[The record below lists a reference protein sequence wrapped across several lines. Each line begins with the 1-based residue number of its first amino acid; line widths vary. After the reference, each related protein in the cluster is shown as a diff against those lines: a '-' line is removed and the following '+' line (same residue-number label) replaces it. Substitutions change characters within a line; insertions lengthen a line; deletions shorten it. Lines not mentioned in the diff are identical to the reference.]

1 MTLKFCQIWERLKD
15 INYDLF
21 KDYFNF
27 SVPSALAKEL
37 YETKDKKKNNEF
49 VEEIK
54 NKWSDLKDEI
64 KKMSE
69 DEKEIE
75 QPDKTLKIVEEILD
89 FNTKIWKKQGQ
100 GLKTLTPNQMFSRLP
115 ITLAQLKAG
124 NNSAKLKNEIRQ
136 ILYSSYR

>member
-1 MTLKFCQIWERLKD
+1 MKD

-27 SVPSALAKEL
+27 SVPRALAKEL
-37 YETKDKKKNNEF
+37 YETKDKKKSNEL

-89 FNTKIWKKQGQ
+89 LNTKIRKKT
-100 GLKTLTPNQMFSRLP
+100 GLGIKNTNTKPNVS
-115 ITLAQLKAG
+115 
-124 NNSAKLKNEIRQ
+124 
-136 ILYSSYR
+136 

>member
-1 MTLKFCQIWERLKD
+1 M
-15 INYDLF
+15 F
-21 KDYFNF
+21 KGYFNF

-37 YETKDKKKNNEF
+37 YETKDKTKNNEL

-89 FNTKIWKKQGQ
+89 FNTKIQKKQG
-100 GLKTLTPNQMFSRLP
+100 
-115 ITLAQLKAG
+115 
-124 NNSAKLKNEIRQ
+124 
-136 ILYSSYR
+136 

>member
-1 MTLKFCQIWERLKD
+1 M
-15 INYDLF
+15 F
-21 KDYFNF
+21 KGYFNF

-37 YETKDKKKNNEF
+37 YETKDKTKNNEL

-75 QPDKTLKIVEEILD
+75 QPDKILETVEKVLD
-89 FNTKIWKKQGQ
+89 FNKNIREQQ
-100 GLKTLTPNQMFSRLP
+100 GLGLKILTPNQMFSRLP

-124 NNSAKLKNEIRQ
+124 NDSEKRN
-136 ILYSSYR
+136 

>member
-1 MTLKFCQIWERLKD
+1 M
-15 INYDLF
+15 F
-21 KDYFNF
+21 KGYFNF

-37 YETKDKKKNNEF
+37 CETKDKTKNNEL

-89 FNTKIWKKQGQ
+89 FNTKIRKKQG
-100 GLKTLTPNQMFSRLP
+100 
-115 ITLAQLKAG
+115 
-124 NNSAKLKNEIRQ
+124 
-136 ILYSSYR
+136 

>member
-1 MTLKFCQIWERLKD
+1 MSWTSKHTCSWHDKLIIILWILNRQAKISLC
-15 INYDLF
+15 
-21 KDYFNF
+21 YFNF

-37 YETKDKKKNNEF
+37 YETKDKTKNNEL

-89 FNTKIWKKQGQ
+89 FNTKIRKKQG
-100 GLKTLTPNQMFSRLP
+100 
-115 ITLAQLKAG
+115 
-124 NNSAKLKNEIRQ
+124 
-136 ILYSSYR
+136 

>member
-1 MTLKFCQIWERLKD
+1 MTLKILTDMRKIEGH
-15 INYDLF
+15 NYDLF
-21 KDYFNF
+21 KGYFNF

-37 YETKDKKKNNEF
+37 YERKDKTKNSEL

-89 FNTKIWKKQGQ
+89 FNTKIRKKQG
-100 GLKTLTPNQMFSRLP
+100 
-115 ITLAQLKAG
+115 
-124 NNSAKLKNEIRQ
+124 
-136 ILYSSYR
+136 

>member
-1 MTLKFCQIWERLKD
+1 M
-15 INYDLF
+15 F
-21 KDYFNF
+21 KGYFNF
-27 SVPSALAKEL
+27 SVPSASAKEL
-37 YETKDKKKNNEF
+37 YETKDKTKNNEL

-89 FNTKIWKKQGQ
+89 FNTKIRKKQG
-100 GLKTLTPNQMFSRLP
+100 
-115 ITLAQLKAG
+115 
-124 NNSAKLKNEIRQ
+124 
-136 ILYSSYR
+136 

>member
-1 MTLKFCQIWERLKD
+1 M
-15 INYDLF
+15 F
-21 KDYFNF
+21 KGYFNF

-37 YETKDKKKNNEF
+37 YETKDKMKNNEL

-89 FNTKIWKKQGQ
+89 FNTKIRKKQG
-100 GLKTLTPNQMFSRLP
+100 
-115 ITLAQLKAG
+115 
-124 NNSAKLKNEIRQ
+124 
-136 ILYSSYR
+136 